1 MVVNDS
7 LPSQFTATEAAG
19 QGSRVRSRAV
29 PAGRWSCTRATLAPT
44 DGTPVQITINGTLA
58 GGTAGQTI
66 ADAATVSSDTA
77 DPELENNTATF
88 TQLIAPAADLTIT
101 KKAYLSNGETPVN
114 NPLSVGETFIYALRV
129 TNNGP
134 SRSDEHGRDRPA
146 ADRHHR
152 HGHAPRWMQHKR
164 GRPAPNGH
172 VRDRHA
178 PGR

>member
-1 MVVNDS
+1 M
-7 LPSQFTATEAAG
+7 
-19 QGSRVRSRAV
+19 
-29 PAGRWSCTRATLAPT
+29 
-44 DGTPVQITINGTLA
+44 QITINGTLA
-58 GGTAGQTI
+58 GETAGQTI

-77 DPELENNTATF
+77 DPELANNTATF
-88 TQLIAPAADLTIT
+88 SQLIAPAADLTIT

-134 SRSDEHGRDRPA
+134 TEATSTVLTDPLPTGITVTGD
-146 ADRHHR
+146 
-152 HGHAPRWMQHKR
+152 APRWMQPQR